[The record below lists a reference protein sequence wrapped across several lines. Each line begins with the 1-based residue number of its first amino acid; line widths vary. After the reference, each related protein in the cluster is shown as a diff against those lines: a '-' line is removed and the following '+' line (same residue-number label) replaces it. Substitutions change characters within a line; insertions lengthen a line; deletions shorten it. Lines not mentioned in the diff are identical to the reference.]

1 MGLYVIVGLPLA
13 WLPSNN
19 PRYGKRTVATGLQ
32 LTIGNSAG
40 IPAPFLYKTYEGPR
54 FVKGHAVSMALV
66 AMSSFIYLA
75 FWAWFRRQNK
85 RKVEGKEDYR
95 IQGLTEEE
103 AEELGEHNPRFHYT
117 Y

>member
-1 MGLYVIVGLPLA
+1 M
-13 WLPSNN
+13 
-19 PRYGKRTVATGLQ
+19 
-32 LTIGNSAG
+32 
-40 IPAPFLYKTYEGPR
+40 YKTHEGPR

-85 RKVEGKEDYR
+85 RKDEGKEDWR

>member
-1 MGLYVIVGLPLA
+1 
-13 WLPSNN
+13 
-19 PRYGKRTVATGLQ
+19 
-32 LTIGNSAG
+32 
-40 IPAPFLYKTYEGPR
+40 
-54 FVKGHAVSMALV
+54 MALV